1 MSIEVLAVGQEEQDK
16 FDAQQAELANNNG
29 TNGNLSAAPEVTD
42 APAVDEGQGANKPDA
57 VEQKDEGK
65 DEPAEDADL
74 LYFGDVPV
82 EVEVPAEISEA
93 LKGAKI
99 DEAALLK
106 ELFAKDGKFEVSEKT
121 KAALDKA
128 FGKTMVDG
136 YFGLFRQQNQQSLD
150 GFKKE
155 AADTAASM
163 KANGED
169 FDKLVGGDEG
179 WGKLAEWA
187 GENLSEQE
195 LSQFNAVM
203 QLDGKHY
210 QAQRAVVEA
219 LQIKHSAHQQ
229 KLNGDPSVTL
239 PTDEGSGANR
249 STDSLPETLT
259 KAQAQE
265 IWRSERYKKDP
276 KYAEAVDNIRRASQK
291 RGIK

>member
-1 MSIEVLAVGQEEQDK
+1 MGIEVLAVGQEEQDK
-16 FDAQQAELANNNG
+16 YDAQKAELANNNG
-29 TNGNLSAAPEVTD
+29 TNENLSTSPEVTD
-42 APAVDEGQGANKPDA
+42 APAVDKGQEANKPDA
-57 VEQKDEGK
+57 VEQKDEVK

-121 KAALDKA
+121 KDALDKA

-136 YFGLFRQQNQQSLD
+136 YLGLFRQQNQQSLD

-169 FDKLVGGDEG
+169 FDKLVGGDDG
-179 WGKLAEWA
+179 WSKLAEWA
-187 GENLSEQE
+187 GENMSEQE

-239 PTDEGSGANR
+239 PTDEGSGAHR

>member
-1 MSIEVLAVGQEEQDK
+1 MGIEVLAVGQEEQDK
-16 FDAQQAELANNNG
+16 YEAQQAELANNNG
-29 TNGNLSAAPEVTD
+29 TNGNLSTAPEVTD
-42 APAVDEGQGANKPDA
+42 APALDEGQEANKPDA

-65 DEPAEDADL
+65 DEPAENADL

-136 YFGLFRQQNQQSLD
+136 YLGLFRQQNQQSLD

-187 GENLSEQE
+187 GANLSEQE